1 MGVPVCLLR
10 APIGTASKPPGND
23 ERVFIGDRPPHQI
36 DDVPAAT
43 AEQQF
48 TIAHNEVLRPN
59 AFAFHK
65 K

>member
-1 MGVPVCLLR
+1 MNEFSS
-10 APIGTASKPPGND
+10 AIA
-23 ERVFIGDRPPHQI
+23 PPHQI

-48 TIAHNEVLRPN
+48 TIAPNEVLRPN